1 MSEIKDLIL
10 DNILPNYD
18 YIINVINSYTDYE
31 LRLVKDYPPDNID
44 VLRDM
49 VIDEIQWDI
58 FYMLFSPFIKDSDKF
73 YEEHENEIMD
83 FCNSCRFLDYNDNN
97 RSYEISEKNIIELSN
112 SLVSDID
119 PKYSINNNVDMDKIM
134 GVLNNTYPVKFCKE
148 E

>member
-44 VLRDM
+44 VLRDR

-83 FCNSCRFLDYNDNN
+83 FCSLCRFLDYNDNN
-97 RSYEISEKNIIELSN
+97 HSYEISEKNIIELSN
-112 SLVSDID
+112 SLISDID

-134 GVLNNTYPVKFCKE
+134 GVLNSTYPIKFCKVE
-148 E
+148 